1 MSKPGDRDSGSPPK
15 VYLHVGEPKTGSTHL
30 QQVMWRNRAALALDG
45 VMLPGPRP
53 LAHWRAAMDLR
64 EVPQLPNDPIGSYAG
79 AWDRISRQAQRAP
92 RAAVISHELFAAVSE
107 EQAKRA
113 LGSFGD
119 AEVHVIL
126 GVRDFATLIPA
137 EWQESVKHRSTRG
150 WGDWVSDIIDHE
162 ADAAD
167 RRQFW
172 FWRVHDTLEIL
183 RIWSQDL
190 PPERV
195 HVVTVPPR
203 GSTPDLLWQRFSGV
217 IGATHKSIDTSLAE
231 SNASLGLTET
241 ELLRQVNLA
250 LPQDIPN
257 WFYMNVVKD
266 QLAAQ
271 VLANEPKPERLELPK
286 ERFAW
291 AAKESKRIAA
301 GLRAGGVDIVGD
313 LADLAPVRGKGAS
326 RQASRSPDHLEGEE
340 LLRPAVSIITTLLTA
355 KAAEQGIQAAAD
367 PGELASKSFMKR
379 AVIRASH
386 RSRAIHGLR
395 RGYWNAAN
403 AVRRRRGGRDK
414 QGEWE

>member
-1 MSKPGDRDSGSPPK
+1 VSKPGERDSASPPK

-30 QQVMWRNRAALALDG
+30 QQVMWRNRAALALCG

-79 AWDRISRQAQRAP
+79 AWDRIARQAQRAP

-113 LGSFGD
+113 LVSFGD

-137 EWQESVKHRSTRG
+137 EWQESIKHRSTRG

-190 PPERV
+190 PPERI

-203 GSTPDLLWQRFSGV
+203 GSTPDLLWQRFSGI
-217 IGATHKSIDTSLAE
+217 IGANHKSVDTSLAE

-241 ELLRQVNLA
+241 ELLRQINLA
-250 LPQDIPN
+250 IPESLPN

-266 QLAAQ
+266 RIAAQ
-271 VLANEPKPERLELPK
+271 ILANEPKPERLELPK

-291 AAKESKRIAA
+291 AAKESKRVAA
-301 GLRAGGVDIVGD
+301 GLRAAGVDIVGD
-313 LADLAPVRGKGAS
+313 LADLAPVRGKSTSS

-340 LLRPAVSIITTLLTA
+340 LLRPAVSIITTMLTA
-355 KAAEQGIQAAAD
+355 QAAEQGIQPVAE
-367 PGELASKSFMKR
+367 PGDQSLLKR
-379 AVIRASH
+379 TAISASH
-386 RSRAIHGLR
+386 KSRAIHGLR
-395 RGYWNAAN
+395 RGYWNVAN
-403 AVRRRRGGRDK
+403 AARRRRGRRGK
-414 QGEWE
+414 QGA

>member
-1 MSKPGDRDSGSPPK
+1 MRAEAGQQKPPQIF
-15 VYLHVGEPKTGSTHL
+15 LHVGEPKTGSTHL

-64 EVPQLPNDPIGSYAG
+64 EVEQLPNDPIGSYAG

-107 EQAKRA
+107 DQAKRA
-113 LGSFGD
+113 LASFGD

-150 WGDWVSDIIDHE
+150 WHDWLGDIIDHE
-162 ADAAD
+162 ADADD

-183 RIWSQDL
+183 RIWSQGL

-203 GSTPDLLWQRFSGV
+203 GSAPDLLWQRFAGI
-217 IGATHKSIDTSLAE
+217 IGARHKSVDPTVGGA
-231 SNASLGLTET
+231 NASLGLAET
-241 ELLRQVNLA
+241 ELLRQINLA
-250 LPQDIPN
+250 LPEELPN

-271 VLANEPKPERLELPK
+271 ILANEPKPERLELPK
-286 ERFAW
+286 DRFAW
-291 AAKESKRIAA
+291 AAKESKRVAA
-301 GLRAGGVDIVGD
+301 GLRAAGVDIVGD
-313 LADLAPVRGKGAS
+313 LSDLAPVRPRAAA
-326 RQASRSPDHLEGEE
+326 RHVSRSPDDLDGEE
-340 LLRPAVSIITTLLTA
+340 LLRPALSIITSLLA
-355 KAAEQGIQAAAD
+355 ERAAEQGIQPRVEPVEPARQSAV
-367 PGELASKSFMKR
+367 KR
-379 AVIRASH
+379 ALIRASH
-386 RSRAIHGLR
+386 KSRAIHGLR
-395 RGYWNAAN
+395 RGYWDLANAAR
-403 AVRRRRGGRDK
+403 RRRRGR
-414 QGEWE
+414 QGVRQ

>member
-1 MSKPGDRDSGSPPK
+1 

-64 EVPQLPNDPIGSYAG
+64 DVPQQPNDPIGSYAG

-113 LGSFGD
+113 LESFGD

-162 ADAAD
+162 ADDAE

-183 RIWSQDL
+183 RIWSQGL

-203 GSTPDLLWQRFSGV
+203 GSAPDLLWQRFSGI
-217 IGATHKSIDTSLAE
+217 IGANHRSVDTSRAE

-241 ELLRQVNLA
+241 ELLRQINLA
-250 LPQDIPN
+250 IPEDIPN
-257 WFYMNVVKD
+257 WFYMNIVKD

-286 ERFAW
+286 DRFAW
-291 AAKESKRIAA
+291 AAKESKRVAA
-301 GLRAGGVDIVGD
+301 GLRAAGVDIVGD
-313 LADLAPVRGKGAS
+313 LADLAPVRGRSTS
-326 RQASRSPDHLEGEE
+326 RQASRSPDHLEGDE
-340 LLRPAVSIITTLLTA
+340 LLRPALSIITRLLVDRA
-355 KAAEQGIQAAAD
+355 VEQGIQPSAEPADAAKQSS
-367 PGELASKSFMKR
+367 LKR

-386 RSRAIHGLR
+386 RSRVVHGLR
-395 RGYWNAAN
+395 RGYWNVAN
-403 AVRRRRGGRDK
+403 TARRRRGGRGK
-414 QGEWE
+414 PGEWE